1 MAKVNNIIT
10 ADHIKIVL
18 LKFKVELTDR
28 RDGKNH
34 KAEAIEI
41 MGADFN
47 VDAAQKKVEQKY
59 AALGYD
65 VYDIEVIGQRTYDTT
80 ALDLYETL
88 QDDELGKPVK
98 GITSLFNTTSDS
110 WRKDAEAAAREELKG
125 DI

>member
-1 MAKVNNIIT
+1 MAKNNNMVT

-28 RDGKNH
+28 RNGKNS

-41 MGADFN
+41 MGADFD

-65 VYDIEVIGQRTYDTT
+65 VYDIEVVGQRTYDTT
-80 ALDLYETL
+80 ALELYETL
-88 QDDELGKPVK
+88 PDDELGKPVK
-98 GITSLFNTTSDS
+98 GITSLFNSADS
-110 WRKDAEAAAREELKG
+110 WRAAAEDAAREELKG

>member
-1 MAKVNNIIT
+1 MAKNNNMVT

-28 RDGKNH
+28 RNGKNS

-41 MGADFN
+41 MGADFD
-47 VDAAQKKVEQKY
+47 VDAAQKKVEKKY

-65 VYDIEVIGQRTYDTT
+65 VYDIEVTGQRTYDTT
-80 ALDLYETL
+80 ALELYETL
-88 QDDELGKPVK
+88 SDDELGKPVK
-98 GITSLFNTTSDS
+98 GITSLFNSADS
-110 WRKDAEAAAREELKG
+110 WRTAAEDAAREELKG

>member
-1 MAKVNNIIT
+1 MAKNNNMVT

-28 RDGKNH
+28 RNGKNS

-47 VDAAQKKVEQKY
+47 VDAAQKKAEQKY

-65 VYDIEVIGQRTYDTT
+65 VYDIEVAGQRTYDTT
-80 ALDLYETL
+80 ALELYEAL
-88 QDDELGKPVK
+88 PDDELGKPVK
-98 GITSLFNTTSDS
+98 GITSLFNSADS
-110 WRKDAEAAAREELKG
+110 WRTAAEDAAREELKG

>member
-1 MAKVNNIIT
+1 MAKSSNMVT

-18 LKFKVELTDR
+18 LKFRVELTDR
-28 RDGKNH
+28 RNGKNS

-65 VYDIEVIGQRTYDTT
+65 VYDIEVAGQRTYDTT
-80 ALDLYETL
+80 ALELYETL
-88 QDDELGKPVK
+88 PDDELGKPVK
-98 GITSLFNTTSDS
+98 GITSLFNSADS
-110 WRKDAEAAAREELKG
+110 WRTAAEDAAREELKG

>member
-1 MAKVNNIIT
+1 MAKNNNMVT

-28 RDGKNH
+28 RNGRNS

-65 VYDIEVIGQRTYDTT
+65 VYDIEVVGQRTYDTT
-80 ALDLYETL
+80 ALELYETL

-98 GITSLFNTTSDS
+98 GITSLFNSADS
-110 WRKDAEAAAREELKG
+110 WRTAAEDTAREELKG

>member
-1 MAKVNNIIT
+1 MAKNNNMVT

-28 RDGKNH
+28 RNGKNS

-41 MGADFN
+41 MGADFD

-65 VYDIEVIGQRTYDTT
+65 IYDIEVVGQRTYDTT
-80 ALDLYETL
+80 ALELYETL
-88 QDDELGKPVK
+88 PDDELGKPVK
-98 GITSLFNTTSDS
+98 GITSLFNSADS
-110 WRKDAEAAAREELKG
+110 WRTAAEDAAREELKG

>member
-1 MAKVNNIIT
+1 MAKNNNMVT

-28 RDGKNH
+28 RNGKNS

-41 MGADFN
+41 MGADFD

-65 VYDIEVIGQRTYDTT
+65 VYDIEVVGQRTYDTT
-80 ALDLYETL
+80 ALELYETL
-88 QDDELGKPVK
+88 TDDELGKPVK
-98 GITSLFNTTSDS
+98 GITSLFNSADS
-110 WRKDAEAAAREELKG
+110 WRTAAEDAAREELKG

>member
-98 GITSLFNTTSDS
+98 GITSLFNSADS
-110 WRKDAEAAAREELKG
+110 WRTAAEDAAREELKG

>member
-1 MAKVNNIIT
+1 MAKNNNMVT

-28 RDGKNH
+28 RNGKNS

-65 VYDIEVIGQRTYDTT
+65 VYDIEVVGQRTYDTT
-80 ALDLYETL
+80 ALELYETL
-88 QDDELGKPVK
+88 PDDELGKPVK
-98 GITSLFNTTSDS
+98 GITSLFNSADS
-110 WRKDAEAAAREELKG
+110 WRTAAEDAAREELKG

>member
-1 MAKVNNIIT
+1 MAKNNNMVT

-28 RDGKNH
+28 RNGKNS

-41 MGADFN
+41 MGADFD

-65 VYDIEVIGQRTYDTT
+65 VYDIEVTGQRTYDTT
-80 ALDLYETL
+80 ALELYETL
-88 QDDELGKPVK
+88 PDDELGKPVK
-98 GITSLFNTTSDS
+98 GITSLFNSADS
-110 WRKDAEAAAREELKG
+110 WRTAAEDAAREELKG

>member
-1 MAKVNNIIT
+1 MAKNNNMVT

-28 RDGKNH
+28 RNGKNS

-65 VYDIEVIGQRTYDTT
+65 VYDIEVVGQRTYDTT
-80 ALDLYETL
+80 ALELYETL

-98 GITSLFNTTSDS
+98 GITSLFNSADS
-110 WRKDAEAAAREELKG
+110 WRTAAEDAAREELKG

>member
-1 MAKVNNIIT
+1 MVT

-28 RDGKNH
+28 RNGKNS

-47 VDAAQKKVEQKY
+47 VDAAQKKVEKKY

-65 VYDIEVIGQRTYDTT
+65 VYDIEVVGQRTYDTT
-80 ALDLYETL
+80 ALELYETL
-88 QDDELGKPVK
+88 TDDELGKPVK
-98 GITSLFNTTSDS
+98 GITSLFNSADS
-110 WRKDAEAAAREELKG
+110 WRTAAEDAAREELKG

>member
-1 MAKVNNIIT
+1 MTKNNNMVT

-28 RDGKNH
+28 RNGKNS

-65 VYDIEVIGQRTYDTT
+65 VYDIEVAGQRTYDTT
-80 ALDLYETL
+80 ALELYETL
-88 QDDELGKPVK
+88 PDDELGKPVK
-98 GITSLFNTTSDS
+98 GITSLFNSADS
-110 WRKDAEAAAREELKG
+110 WRTAAEDAAREELKG

>member
-1 MAKVNNIIT
+1 MAKNNNMVT

-28 RDGKNH
+28 RNGKNS

-41 MGADFN
+41 MGADFD

-65 VYDIEVIGQRTYDTT
+65 VYDIEIAGQRTYDTT
-80 ALDLYETL
+80 ALELYETL

-98 GITSLFNTTSDS
+98 GITSLFNSADS
-110 WRKDAEAAAREELKG
+110 WRTAAEDAAREELKE

>member
-1 MAKVNNIIT
+1 MVT

-28 RDGKNH
+28 RNGKNS

-41 MGADFN
+41 MGADFD
-47 VDAAQKKVEQKY
+47 VDAAQKKVEKKY

-65 VYDIEVIGQRTYDTT
+65 VYDIEIAGQRTYDTT
-80 ALDLYETL
+80 ALELYETL
-88 QDDELGKPVK
+88 PDDELGKPVK
-98 GITSLFNTTSDS
+98 GITSLFNSADN
-110 WRKDAEAAAREELKG
+110 WRTAAEDAARDELKG

>member
-1 MAKVNNIIT
+1 MAKSNNMVT

-18 LKFKVELTDR
+18 LKFRVELTDR
-28 RDGKNH
+28 RNGKNS

-65 VYDIEVIGQRTYDTT
+65 VYDIEVAGQRTYDTT
-80 ALDLYETL
+80 ALELYETL
-88 QDDELGKPVK
+88 PDDELGKPVQ
-98 GITSLFNTTSDS
+98 GITSLFNSADS
-110 WRKDAEAAAREELKG
+110 WRTAAEDAAREELKG

>member
-1 MAKVNNIIT
+1 MAKNNNMVT

-28 RDGKNH
+28 RNGKNS

-41 MGADFN
+41 MGADFD

-65 VYDIEVIGQRTYDTT
+65 VYNIEVVGQRTYDTT
-80 ALDLYETL
+80 ALELYETL
-88 QDDELGKPVK
+88 PDDELGKPVK
-98 GITSLFNTTSDS
+98 GITSLFNSADS
-110 WRKDAEAAAREELKG
+110 WRTAAEDAAREELKG

>member
-1 MAKVNNIIT
+1 MAKTNNMVT

-28 RDGKNH
+28 RNGKNS

-41 MGADFN
+41 MGADFD

-65 VYDIEVIGQRTYDTT
+65 VYDIEIAGQRTYDTT
-80 ALDLYETL
+80 ALELYETL
-88 QDDELGKPVK
+88 PDDELGKPVK
-98 GITSLFNTTSDS
+98 GITSLFNSADS
-110 WRKDAEAAAREELKG
+110 WRTAAEDAAREELKG

>member
-1 MAKVNNIIT
+1 MAKNNNMVT
-10 ADHIKIVL
+10 ADHIKIVM

-28 RDGKNH
+28 RNGKNS

-41 MGADFN
+41 MGADFD

-65 VYDIEVIGQRTYDTT
+65 VYDIEVAGQRTYNTT
-80 ALDLYETL
+80 ALELYETL
-88 QDDELGKPVK
+88 PDDELGKPVK
-98 GITSLFNTTSDS
+98 GITSLFNSADS
-110 WRKDAEAAAREELKG
+110 WRTAAEDAAREELKG

>member
-1 MAKVNNIIT
+1 MAKNNNMVT

-28 RDGKNH
+28 RNGKNS

-65 VYDIEVIGQRTYDTT
+65 VYDIEIAGQRTYDTT
-80 ALDLYETL
+80 ALELYETL
-88 QDDELGKPVK
+88 TDDELGKPVK
-98 GITSLFNTTSDS
+98 GITSLFNSADS
-110 WRKDAEAAAREELKG
+110 WRTAAEDAAREELKG

>member
-1 MAKVNNIIT
+1 MAKNNNMVT

-28 RDGKNH
+28 RNGKSS

-65 VYDIEVIGQRTYDTT
+65 VYDIEVVGQRTYDTT
-80 ALDLYETL
+80 ALELYETL
-88 QDDELGKPVK
+88 PDDELGKPVK
-98 GITSLFNTTSDS
+98 GITSLFNSADS
-110 WRKDAEAAAREELKG
+110 WRTAAEDAAREELKG

>member
-1 MAKVNNIIT
+1 MEKNKNMVT

-28 RDGKNH
+28 RNGKNS

-41 MGADFN
+41 MGADFD

-65 VYDIEVIGQRTYDTT
+65 VYDIEVAGQRTYNTT
-80 ALDLYETL
+80 ALELYETL
-88 QDDELGKPVK
+88 PDDELGKPVK
-98 GITSLFNTTSDS
+98 GITSLFNSADS
-110 WRKDAEAAAREELKG
+110 WRTAAEDAAREELKG

>member
-1 MAKVNNIIT
+1 MAKNNNMVT

-28 RDGKNH
+28 RNGKNS

-41 MGADFN
+41 MGADFD

-65 VYDIEVIGQRTYDTT
+65 VYDIEVAGQRTYDTT
-80 ALDLYETL
+80 ALELYETL
-88 QDDELGKPVK
+88 PDDELGKPVK
-98 GITSLFNTTSDS
+98 GITSLFNSADS
-110 WRKDAEAAAREELKG
+110 WRTAAEDAAREELKG

>member
-1 MAKVNNIIT
+1 MAKNNNMVT

-28 RDGKNH
+28 RNGKNS

-41 MGADFN
+41 MGADFD
-47 VDAAQKKVEQKY
+47 VDAAQKKVEKKY

-65 VYDIEVIGQRTYDTT
+65 VYDIEVVGQRTYDTT
-80 ALDLYETL
+80 ALELYETL
-88 QDDELGKPVK
+88 PDDELGKPVK
-98 GITSLFNTTSDS
+98 GITSLFNSADS
-110 WRKDAEAAAREELKG
+110 WRTAAEDAAREELKG

>member
-1 MAKVNNIIT
+1 MAKNNNMVT

-28 RDGKNH
+28 RNGKNS

-41 MGADFN
+41 MGADFD
-47 VDAAQKKVEQKY
+47 VDAAQKKVGQKY

-65 VYDIEVIGQRTYDTT
+65 VYDIEVVGQRTYDTT
-80 ALDLYETL
+80 ALELYETL
-88 QDDELGKPVK
+88 PDDELGKPVK
-98 GITSLFNTTSDS
+98 GITSLFNSADS
-110 WRKDAEAAAREELKG
+110 WRAAAEDAAREELKG

>member
-1 MAKVNNIIT
+1 MAKNNNMVT

-28 RDGKNH
+28 RNGKNS

-65 VYDIEVIGQRTYDTT
+65 VYDIEIAGQRTYDTT
-80 ALDLYETL
+80 ALELYETL
-88 QDDELGKPVK
+88 PDDELGKPVK
-98 GITSLFNTTSDS
+98 GITSLFNSADS
-110 WRKDAEAAAREELKG
+110 WRTAAEDAAREELKG

>member
-1 MAKVNNIIT
+1 MAKNNNMVT

-18 LKFKVELTDR
+18 LKFRVELTDR
-28 RDGKNH
+28 RNGKNS

-41 MGADFN
+41 MGADFD

-65 VYDIEVIGQRTYDTT
+65 VYDIEVVGQRTYDTT
-80 ALDLYETL
+80 ALELYETL

-98 GITSLFNTTSDS
+98 GITSLFNSADS
-110 WRKDAEAAAREELKG
+110 WRTAAEDAAREELKG

>member
-1 MAKVNNIIT
+1 MAKTNNMVT

-28 RDGKNH
+28 RNGKNS

-65 VYDIEVIGQRTYDTT
+65 VYDIEVAGQRTYDTT
-80 ALDLYETL
+80 ALELYETL
-88 QDDELGKPVK
+88 PDDELGKPVK
-98 GITSLFNTTSDS
+98 GITSLFNSADS
-110 WRKDAEAAAREELKG
+110 WRTAAEDAAREELKG

>member
-1 MAKVNNIIT
+1 MAKNNNMVT

-28 RDGKNH
+28 RNGKNS

-47 VDAAQKKVEQKY
+47 VDAAQKKVKQKY

-80 ALDLYETL
+80 ALELYETL

-98 GITSLFNTTSDS
+98 GITSLFNSADS
-110 WRKDAEAAAREELKG
+110 WRTAAEDAAREELKG

>member
-1 MAKVNNIIT
+1 MAKNNNMVT

-28 RDGKNH
+28 RNGKNS

-41 MGADFN
+41 MGADFD
-47 VDAAQKKVEQKY
+47 VDAAQKKVGQKY

-65 VYDIEVIGQRTYDTT
+65 VYDIEIAGQRTYDTT
-80 ALDLYETL
+80 ALELYETL

-98 GITSLFNTTSDS
+98 GITSLFNSADS
-110 WRKDAEAAAREELKG
+110 WRTAAEDAAREELKG

>member
-1 MAKVNNIIT
+1 MAKNNNMVT

-28 RDGKNH
+28 RNGKNS

-41 MGADFN
+41 MGADFD

-65 VYDIEVIGQRTYDTT
+65 VYDIEVTGQRTYDTT
-80 ALDLYETL
+80 ALELYETL
-88 QDDELGKPVK
+88 TDDELGKPVK
-98 GITSLFNTTSDS
+98 GITSLFNSADN
-110 WRKDAEAAAREELKG
+110 WRAAAEDAAREELKG

>member
-1 MAKVNNIIT
+1 MAKNNNMVT

-28 RDGKNH
+28 RNGRNS

-65 VYDIEVIGQRTYDTT
+65 VYDIEIAGQRTYDTT
-80 ALDLYETL
+80 ALELYETL

-98 GITSLFNTTSDS
+98 GITSLFNSADS
-110 WRKDAEAAAREELKG
+110 WRTAAEDAAREELKG

>member
-1 MAKVNNIIT
+1 MAKNNNMVT

-28 RDGKNH
+28 RNGKNS

-41 MGADFN
+41 MGADFD

-65 VYDIEVIGQRTYDTT
+65 TYDIEVVGQRTYDTT
-80 ALDLYETL
+80 ALELYETL

-98 GITSLFNTTSDS
+98 GITSLFNSADN
-110 WRKDAEAAAREELKG
+110 WRTAAEDAAREELKG

>member
-1 MAKVNNIIT
+1 MAKNNNMVT

-28 RDGKNH
+28 RDGKNS

-65 VYDIEVIGQRTYDTT
+65 VYDIEVAGQRTYDTT
-80 ALDLYETL
+80 ALELYETL
-88 QDDELGKPVK
+88 PDDELGKPVK
-98 GITSLFNTTSDS
+98 GITSLFNSADS
-110 WRKDAEAAAREELKG
+110 WRTAAEDAAREELKG

>member
-1 MAKVNNIIT
+1 MAKNNNMVT

-18 LKFKVELTDR
+18 LKFRVELTDR
-28 RDGKNH
+28 RNGKNS

-65 VYDIEVIGQRTYDTT
+65 VYDIEVTVQRTYDTT
-80 ALDLYETL
+80 ALELYETL
-88 QDDELGKPVK
+88 PDDELGKPVK
-98 GITSLFNTTSDS
+98 GITSLFNSADS
-110 WRKDAEAAAREELKG
+110 WRTAAEDAAREELKG

>member
-1 MAKVNNIIT
+1 MAKNNNMVT

-28 RDGKNH
+28 RNGKNS

-41 MGADFN
+41 MGADFD
-47 VDAAQKKVEQKY
+47 VDTAQKKVQQKY

-65 VYDIEVIGQRTYDTT
+65 VYDIEVVGQRTYDTT
-80 ALDLYETL
+80 ALELYETL
-88 QDDELGKPVK
+88 PDDELGKPVK
-98 GITSLFNTTSDS
+98 GITSLFNSADS
-110 WRKDAEAAAREELKG
+110 WRTAAEDAAREELKG

>member
-1 MAKVNNIIT
+1 MAKNNNMVT

-28 RDGKNH
+28 RNGKNS

-41 MGADFN
+41 MGADFD

-65 VYDIEVIGQRTYDTT
+65 VYDIEIAGQRTYDTT
-80 ALDLYETL
+80 ALELYETL

-98 GITSLFNTTSDS
+98 GITSLFNSADS
-110 WRKDAEAAAREELKG
+110 WRTAAEDAAREELKG

>member
-1 MAKVNNIIT
+1 MAKNNNMVT

-28 RDGKNH
+28 RNGKNS

-65 VYDIEVIGQRTYDTT
+65 VYDIEVAGQRTYDTT
-80 ALDLYETL
+80 ALELYETL
-88 QDDELGKPVK
+88 PDDELGKPVK
-98 GITSLFNTTSDS
+98 GITSLFNSADS
-110 WRKDAEAAAREELKG
+110 WRTAAEDAAREELKG